1 MLKVPILGVWFLPN
15 KVSSQN
21 LFSFFSPEASSA
33 DGDLPDTTYPST
45 WGRWNFYWSFGCLYN
60 IGPVLPAS
68 SQLAVP
74 TISPKT
80 RKAKN
85 CLALW
90 RLKSM
95 YKQLIQ
101 NAYWSS
107 HRVINNLLFLMKIF
121 IKYLAMLTISHN
133 VCRTLKLHFNSNVN
147 ALCKRIFLHFSI
159 CEIKMVKIKGRTQ
172 V

>member
-1 MLKVPILGVWFLPN
+1 MYLNWLAFTLIMKQEAMLKVPILGVWFLPN
-15 KVSSQN
+15 KVSSRN
-21 LFSFFSPEASSA
+21 LFSFFPPPEASSA

-60 IGPVLPAS
+60 IGPVLPFS

-107 HRVINNLLFLMKIF
+107 HRAINSLLFLWRF
-121 IKYLAMLTISHN
+121 LLNTWQCLLFLTMCVGH
-133 VCRTLKLHFNSNVN
+133 
-147 ALCKRIFLHFSI
+147 
-159 CEIKMVKIKGRTQ
+159 
-172 V
+172 